1 MFFKEMGEGWDGDW
15 EVGLLLHLRGAP
27 KLEGF

>member
-1 MFFKEMGEGWDGDW
+1 MFFKEMEEGWDGDW
-15 EVGLLLHLRGAP
+15 EVGLLLLRGSP